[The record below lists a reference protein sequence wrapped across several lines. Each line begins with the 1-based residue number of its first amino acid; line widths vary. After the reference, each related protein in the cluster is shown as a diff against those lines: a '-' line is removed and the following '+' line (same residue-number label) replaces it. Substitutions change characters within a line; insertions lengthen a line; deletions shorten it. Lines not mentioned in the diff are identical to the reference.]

1 MALQST
7 TALATVTLQEA
18 SSTVT
23 FSGIPDTYRDLVL
36 VSKAG
41 GSGQWVLN
49 LNGDSSTSNYLY
61 VAMRGRSAGAGGYSF
76 TTDGAFY
83 DGMTLQSTLDYIN
96 ICEIIDYSQTNKH
109 KTLLFRGNSASAS
122 VVTATAAR
130 YASNNAITS
139 LTVSAVGGSFLAN
152 STFALFGRVA

>member
-1 MALQST
+1 
-7 TALATVTLQEA
+7 
-18 SSTVT
+18 
-23 FSGIPDTYRDLVL
+23 
-36 VSKAG
+36 
-41 GSGQWVLN
+41 
-49 LNGDSSTSNYLY
+49 
-61 VAMRGRSAGAGGYSF
+61 MRGRSAGAGSYSF

-109 KTLLFRGNSASAS
+109 KTILFRGNSASAS

-139 LTVSAVGGSFLAN
+139 LTVSAAGGSFLAN
-152 STFALFGRVA
+152 SSFALFGRIA